1 MTIRYPDIASYQAG
15 ISLKGIP
22 AVGIKATEG
31 TSYINPDYL
40 PALVRAGAALAF
52 PFAYH
57 FLAAGN
63 GGAQADFCYSKVGKL
78 PLMLDF
84 EPVEGSRPSYPAVAD
99 ALAFIDEYRK
109 RGGLVYLLY
118 LPKWYWS
125 RKTSDH
131 GLGSPSLQPFIDRKM
146 ALVSSAYGFT
156 YTDADTGAGWQ
167 PYGGIGPKV
176 WQYTSSASLNGF
188 QVDFNAYRGTL
199 TQFILLVTT
208 GKDDN
213 LMADP
218 ILSLHAVGDAVKK
231 LQTRLNVWGANPKLV
246 VDGVFGPA
254 TDAAVRA
261 FQVAHKLVADGVVGP
276 ATWAVL
282 NTDPKPAPKPY
293 PAPTGLAIAS
303 KAVNVAFKWD
313 AVVVDGKP
321 VASYTIEAWGLDG
334 KRYAQATP
342 ATNAETFSLVEGWT
356 YEIRVWANGGPVAP
370 PHAELKIIA

>member
-15 ISLKGIP
+15 ISLKGVP
-22 AVGIKATEG
+22 AVGIKATQG
-31 TSYINPDYL
+31 TSYVNPDYL

-84 EPVEGSRPSYPAVAD
+84 EPVEGSRPSYPTAAD

-109 RGGLVYLLY
+109 KGGLVYLLY

-125 RKTSDH
+125 RKASDH

-156 YTDADTGAGWQ
+156 YTDANTGAGWQ
-167 PYGGIGPKV
+167 PYGGMSPKV

-199 TQFILLVTT
+199 AQFTLLVTT

-213 LMADP
+213 PMADP
-218 ILSLHAVGDAVKK
+218 ILSLRAVGDAVKK

-261 FQVAHKLVADGVVGP
+261 FQAAHKLVVDGVAGP

-293 PAPTGLAIAS
+293 PAPAGLAVAS
-303 KAVNVAFKWD
+303 KAINVALKWD
-313 AVVVDGKP
+313 AVVIDGKP
-321 VASYTIEAWGLDG
+321 VASYTVEAWGLDG
-334 KRYAQATP
+334 KRYAQAAP
-342 ATNAETFSLVEGWT
+342 ATNAVTLSLVEGWT

-370 PHAELKIIA
+370 PHATLKIIA